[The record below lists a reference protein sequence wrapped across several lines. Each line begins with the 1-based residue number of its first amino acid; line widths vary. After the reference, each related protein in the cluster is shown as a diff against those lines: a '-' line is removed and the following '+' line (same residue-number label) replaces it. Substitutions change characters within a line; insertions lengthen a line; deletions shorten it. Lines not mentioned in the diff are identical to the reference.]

1 MMRTH
6 LAIRESGLFQL
17 PSMGTL
23 KAKVSVAQLCLT
35 LCDPMDCSSPGS
47 SVHGILHGALCVGTW
62 QKLELLLRLLQGF
75 KQPDG
80 LISIHLQSLPALRF
94 CGIKMICGFEEH
106 NGVSQR
112 VLQYSSN
119 IHTCTIIILLL
130 LISCCNRD
138 TPIFKTAMDSTQCFK
153 LKPLA
158 PLYFNVVL

>member
-23 KAKVSVAQLCLT
+23 KAKVSVAQSCLT

-80 LISIHLQSLPALRF
+80 LISIHML
-94 CGIKMICGFEEH
+94 I
-106 NGVSQR
+106 VS
-112 VLQYSSN
+112 
-119 IHTCTIIILLL
+119 LLL
-130 LISCCNRD
+130 EYGSVRIMFLAQNNMNESQNQWLS
-138 TPIFKTAMDSTQCFK
+138 TKKTDSDMYPQRSGSTWTYRQTIEQK
-153 LKPLA
+153 VKG
-158 PLYFNVVL
+158 